1 MPGPVLVGEVP
12 AAGDNQNL
20 TTLGP
25 RGGAFIHKI
34 SLHLQNILI
43 FCLTTNKSETA
54 KVAPSAVSEPE
65 VDLKCQLLEPVAL
78 PFQAQLLLTGKRSIS
93 CGA

>member
-12 AAGDNQNL
+12 APGDNQNL
-20 TTLGP
+20 TMLGP

-34 SLHLQNILI
+34 SFHLQNILI
-43 FCLTTNKSETA
+43 IRLTTNKSEA
-54 KVAPSAVSEPE
+54 PKVTPSAASEPD

-78 PFQAQLLLTGKRSIS
+78 PFQAQLLLTGKRNIS
-93 CGA
+93 RGV